1 MQRPLS
7 VAVLGFWHVHA
18 GDYAN
23 AVLEHPDTEL
33 TAVWDSDAE
42 RGREGAERFG
52 VEFVADLDDLL
63 AREDID
69 AVTVTTSTD
78 VHHEV
83 MTKAAAAGK
92 HIFTEKLL
100 APTVT
105 EAEHILEVAAAHGV
119 VVEVSLPRLYEASTV
134 TAARL
139 LAEGKLG
146 QLTYARVRIAHDGS
160 LADWLPERFYN
171 ADEAIGG
178 ALSDLGCHPVY
189 LVQLFLGA
197 NPETVSATYTSVT
210 GRAVEDNSV
219 VSVGYSGGAIGVAEA
234 SFVTVPG
241 AFAFELRGT
250 EGSLIYGFGGDR
262 MLAKGQHF
270 DPEAW
275 TELDT
280 GSHDPGAFERWVA
293 AIRAGEPDVEN
304 QRAAVELTRLVVAA
318 NTAAATAT
326 TITY

>member
-18 GDYAN
+18 GDYAK

-33 TAVWDSDAE
+33 TAVWDSDTE

-52 VEFVADLDDLL
+52 VEFVADLDELL

-78 VHHEV
+78 MHHEV

-105 EAEHILEVAAAHGV
+105 EAEHILEVATAQGV

-139 LAEGKLG
+139 LAEGRVG
-146 QLTYARVRIAHDGS
+146 RLTYARVRIAHDGS
-160 LADWLPERFYN
+160 LANWLPERFYN

-189 LVQLFLGA
+189 LLQLFLGA
-197 NPETVSATYTSVT
+197 EPDTVSATYTSVT

-219 VSVGYSGGAIGVAEA
+219 VSVGYAGGAIGVAEA

-250 EGSLIYGFGGDR
+250 EGSLLYGFGGDR
-262 MLAKGQHF
+262 MLAKGQYF

-275 TELDT
+275 IELDT
-280 GSHDPGAFERWVA
+280 GSDDPGAFERWVA
-293 AIRAGEPDVEN
+293 AIRTGEPDVEN

-318 NTAAATAT
+318 NTAAATGT